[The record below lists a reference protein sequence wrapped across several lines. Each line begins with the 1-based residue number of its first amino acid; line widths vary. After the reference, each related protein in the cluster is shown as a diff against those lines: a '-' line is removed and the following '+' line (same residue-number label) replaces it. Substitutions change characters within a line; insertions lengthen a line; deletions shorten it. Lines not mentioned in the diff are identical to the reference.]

1 MPYVTQYLRWLIL
14 AADTPVLWPEILQG
28 YRSDRAIKINLSECN
43 YSVFS
48 FYVSGYIDATR
59 RYMAPLLTQQK
70 ATLMLTFF
78 RENLGLI
85 LGILIFSLV
94 IFGGIYY
101 VEHSLASQ
109 EQVVQ

>member
-1 MPYVTQYLRWLIL
+1 
-14 AADTPVLWPEILQG
+14 
-28 YRSDRAIKINLSECN
+28 
-43 YSVFS
+43 
-48 FYVSGYIDATR
+48 
-59 RYMAPLLTQQK
+59 MAPLLTQQK